1 MHASDRR
8 SFLKAAI
15 AVMGGMVLGESV
27 VFAAQHRSGRP
38 LRVGASLPLSGP
50 GLFAEDGLR
59 QLLAYRLWQE
69 ERNADDGLLGRRV
82 DLTVLD
88 DANDPDRAVAAYR
101 RLIDEEGVDLLLGNY
116 GSGLARVTIPVV
128 EDAGM
133 PCVFPMAWQPALWT
147 QGHRWA
153 APLLPLATE
162 VAHPLLDYHVEH
174 GVRRVALIWA
184 GNDYARDLAE
194 SVRQGAAT
202 RELELVFEGEY
213 GDDAELLAVLEGAH
227 SARPD
232 LLAGGNLGERIPHV
246 VASLGELELNFPAY
260 AWFELDE
267 PVLLEHRDELEG
279 MTGFGLWL
287 PSMPFEDN
295 ARFVHDF
302 AHRWEPEY
310 PKEAI
315 GLLIDHH
322 SSAGYAAAQL
332 TQSAVEAAGTV
343 ESSAVRDALFGL
355 DTETIFGPFRLDER
369 GIQVGKN
376 VPVVGYRQ
384 GLRETL
390 WPPEIASV

>member
-1 MHASDRR
+1 MHASNRR
-8 SFLKAAI
+8 SFLKASL
-15 AVMGGMVLGESV
+15 AVIGGAVLGDGI
-27 VFAAQHRSGRP
+27 VFAAQQSSDRP

-69 ERNADDGLLGRRV
+69 ERNAEGGLLGRRV
-82 DLTVLD
+82 ELVVLD
-88 DANDPDRAVAAYR
+88 DANEPDRSVAAYR
-101 RLIDEEGVDLLLGNY
+101 SLIQDEGVDVLLGNY

-128 EDAGM
+128 EEAEM
-133 PCVFPMAWQPALWT
+133 PCVFPMAWQPRLWT
-147 QGHRWA
+147 EGHRWA
-153 APLLPLATE
+153 VPLLPLASE
-162 VAHPLLDYHVEH
+162 VAHPLLDYHTEQ

-194 SVRQGAAT
+194 SVREGAAT
-202 RELELVFEGEY
+202 RDLELVFEREY
-213 GDDAELLAVLEGAH
+213 GDDAGLLAALEAAH
-227 SARPD
+227 ATQPD

-246 VASLGELELNFPAY
+246 VGKLHELELTFPAY

-267 PVLLEHRDELEG
+267 PVLLEHRQKLEG

-287 PSMPFEDN
+287 PTMPFPDN

-302 AHRWEPEY
+302 TNRWEPEY
-310 PKEAI
+310 PEEPV

-322 SSAGYAAAQL
+322 SAAGYAAAQL
-332 TQSAVEAAGTV
+332 TQQAVEAAGTV
-343 ESSAVRDALFGL
+343 EPTAVRDALFGL
-355 DTETIFGPFRLDER
+355 ETETIFGPFRLDDR
-369 GIQVGKN
+369 GIQAGKD